1 MVPVDDIFSSVHV
14 GGLLADDQT
23 ISRPIATP
31 CDRAT
36 QRLPAILSPNRK
48 RTTENNLAKLYF
60 RFAAMN
66 AGKSTSLQQVAYN
79 YEERGQS
86 VNLFTAA
93 IDDRYGEGRIVSRLG
108 VERQSEVFSAGTNF
122 TELYKTR
129 AVPSCILIDEAQ
141 FMTEAQVVQLHELA
155 HTRGTPVICYGLRSD
170 FLGQP
175 FPGSKALL
183 TLADDLE
190 EMKTICRCGRKA
202 TMNVRLDEQGNR
214 VTQGEQ
220 VEIGGNDRYEAV
232 CPRRFYTGQC

>member
-1 MVPVDDIFSSVHV
+1 N
-14 GGLLADDQT
+14 
-23 ISRPIATP
+23 RE
-31 CDRAT
+31 
-36 QRLPAILSPNRK
+36 PA
-48 RTTENNLAKLYF
+48 LAKLYF

-79 YEERGQS
+79 YEERGQT

-93 IDDRYGEGRIVSRLG
+93 IDDRYGAGRIVSRLG
-108 VERQSEVFSAGTNF
+108 VERESEVFSARTDF

-129 AVPSCILIDEAQ
+129 ALPSCILIDEAQ

-202 TMNVRLDEQGNR
+202 TMNVRLDANGNR
-214 VTQGEQ
+214 VTEGEQ